1 MCAFLKIIRNK
12 MDCIIEYKNINFR
25 INLLDFRFTYKMG
38 DMGNGYYTSNIVFY
52 EDQNTMYNLEM
63 IMDDMAKSYNKVSS
77 RIIINHKSKSYV
89 LYNFIIKE
97 ISIDSDYNTR
107 STIDM
112 DIGFDYLENH
122 ENYEL
127 MMRSQKLKKILNKIN
142 ND

>member
-1 MCAFLKIIRNK
+1 MGAFLKIIRNK

-25 INLLDFRFTYKMG
+25 INLLDFRFTYKMD
-38 DMGNGYYTSNIVFY
+38 DMGAGYYTSNIVFY